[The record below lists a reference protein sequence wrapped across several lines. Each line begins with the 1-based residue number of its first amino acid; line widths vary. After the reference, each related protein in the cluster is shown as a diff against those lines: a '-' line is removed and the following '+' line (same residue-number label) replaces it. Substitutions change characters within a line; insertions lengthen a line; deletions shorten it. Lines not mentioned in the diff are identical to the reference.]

1 MTAAILYQEAES
13 LRQEA
18 ADLENQAY
26 QLEKLE
32 KQAKETLQA
41 ELRVIAMD
49 LIESAEGRLGGFDL
63 DALHLA
69 IAQSELTTDQLSRIK
84 LLAREFLLVTL

>member
-18 ADLENQAY
+18 VDLENQAY

-32 KQAKETLQA
+32 EREKETLQA
-41 ELRVIAMD
+41 ELRFIAMD
-49 LIESAEGRLGGFDL
+49 LLEAAEGRLGGFDL
-63 DALHLA
+63 DTLHLA
-69 IAQSELTTDQLSRIK
+69 IAKGDLSKDQLSRIK